1 MQSRIAEA
9 RELAA
14 DDARGGSDLAA
25 GVRRAIDRAQRRFF
39 SLQTSEGYWHAPLE
53 ANVTM
58 DAEYIFF
65 NRFLERE
72 RPEVEKRLVAHI
84 RSTQQPDG
92 CWPLFENGPGHL
104 SVTVE
109 AYTALRLMGVAEDD
123 SALARAREF
132 ILERGGL
139 ERAGVFSK
147 IFLAYFG
154 QVPWTAIPTL
164 PPELMFVPPRSGFSI
179 YEMSSWARGTVVPLL
194 VLMERRPR
202 AKTPAGFTVGELY
215 RDRGRAGELYVSKA
229 STTFSLDQFFLIA
242 DRVLK
247 LWNRVPF
254 HPLRRRAIEAACEW
268 TILHQ
273 DRNGGSGGI
282 QPPMVNGPMA
292 LKAAGYPVDH
302 PGIAK
307 GIEAVDDFLMEIP
320 TGHLI
325 AQPCVSPVWDTALA
339 AKALLDSGIDE
350 DHPALVKAAG
360 WLVEQQI
367 RKPGDWSIKNPTL
380 QPGGWA
386 FEFAND
392 WYPDVDDSAVIL
404 MVLRRVRHP
413 DARRKENA
421 IKRGL
426 DWTIGM
432 QSANGGWGAFDTDN
446 TLDLLNRIPFADMKA
461 MIDPPTADVTGR
473 MLEVMGAYHF
483 DANDPRAA
491 RAVEFLRREQ
501 EPSGA
506 WWGRWGVNYVYGT
519 WSVLAGLR
527 ALGED
532 LGGEPVRRAVRWLKS
547 VQNDDGGYGEDCRSY
562 DDPSLAGR
570 GRSTAS
576 QTAWAVLGLLAG
588 EEGTS
593 PELVRAVDYLL
604 RTQGEDGFWTE
615 DEFTGTGFPGHF
627 YLRYWMYRAY
637 FPLMALGQFASRLGG
652 ASPLREKLARTV
664 G

>member
-1 MQSRIAEA
+1 MDGQVAAA
-9 RELAA
+9 RNLRADAA
-14 DDARGGSDLAA
+14 PDGSDLAA
-25 GVRRAIDRAQRRFF
+25 GVRRAIERAQRRFL
-39 SLQTSEGYWHAPLE
+39 SLQSSDGYWHAPLE

-58 DAEYIFF
+58 DAQYIFF
-65 NRFLERE
+65 NRFFERE
-72 RPEVEKRLVAHI
+72 RPEVERRLVEHMRA
-84 RSTQQPDG
+84 TQQPAG
-92 CWPLFENGPGHL
+92 SWPLFENGPGHL

-109 AYTALRLMGVAEDD
+109 TYAALRMMGIAPNDPT
-123 SALARAREF
+123 LARARAF
-132 ILERGGL
+132 ILDHGGL

-154 QVPWTAIPTL
+154 EVPWSAVPTL

-194 VLMERRPR
+194 VLMALKPR
-202 AKTPAGFTVGELY
+202 AKAPAGFSVRELY
-215 RDRGRAGELYVSKA
+215 RDPTRASELYVSRPHTA
-229 STTFSLDQFFLIA
+229 FSLDNFFLIA
-242 DRVLK
+242 DRLLK
-247 LWNRVPF
+247 LWDRVPF
-254 HPLRRRAIEAACEW
+254 HPLRRRAIAAACEW
-268 TILHQ
+268 TIQHQ
-273 DRNGGSGGI
+273 DSNGGWGGI

-292 LKAAGYPVDH
+292 LRVAGYPADH

-307 GIEAVDDFLMEIP
+307 GIQALDDFLMEIP

-339 AKALLDSGIDE
+339 AKALLDSGMPG

-360 WLVEQQI
+360 WLVDQQI
-367 RKPGDWSIKNPTL
+367 HKPGDWSIKNPML

-413 DARRKENA
+413 DARRQEDA

-426 DWTIGM
+426 AWTIGM
-432 QSANGGWGAFDTDN
+432 QSTNGGWAAFDVDN
-446 TLDLLNRIPFADMKA
+446 TLDLLNRIPFADMEA
-461 MIDPPTADVTGR
+461 MIDPPTADVAGR
-473 MLEVMGAYHF
+473 MLELMGSYRF
-483 DANDPRAA
+483 DASDPRAT
-491 RAVEFLRREQ
+491 RALDFLRRTQ

-532 LGGEPVRRAVRWLKS
+532 LGGEPVVRAVCFLKS
-547 VQNDDGGYGEDCRSY
+547 VQQADGGFGEDCRSY
-562 DDPSLAGR
+562 DDSSLAGR
-570 GRSTAS
+570 GRTTAS
-576 QTAWAVLGLLAG
+576 QTAWGILGLLAG
-588 EEGTS
+588 EEAIS
-593 PELVRAVDYLL
+593 PELVRAVEFLV
-604 RTQGEDGFWTE
+604 RTQTEDGFWSE
-615 DEFTGTGFPGHF
+615 DEFTGTGFPRHF

-637 FPLMALGQFASRLGG
+637 FPLMALGQFAERL
-652 ASPLREKLARTV
+652 AAARAPS
-664 G
+664 